1 MLLESDPVLVE
12 GLPTGRSTG
21 LAARAGEL
29 IVAFTPD
36 PEGNLATHLGTLDLD
51 GSIRDVVNFA
61 SFGANFFGLA
71 TGPDGDA
78 LFSVGGSAPGQLRR
92 ATLDP
97 VTLETLGGDG
107 LGNVDD
113 LVFVGDDLWGLKSIV
128 QDASFLYRIDPD
140 NGEILETVQI
150 QVLPGQSLFS
160 GLAFVP
166 CAGDIDGDDEVGILD
181 LLALL
186 AAWGANPGHAAD
198 LDGDGVVG
206 ILDFLSLLDAWGP
219 CP

>member
-1 MLLESDPVLVE
+1 MLRDEDVV
-12 GLPTGRSTG
+12 
-21 LAARAGEL
+21 AGEL

-36 PEGNLATHLGTLDLD
+36 PGGIHATHLGTLDLD
-51 GSIRDVVNFA
+51 GSIHDVVSFE
-61 SFGANFFGLA
+61 SFGVNFFSLA

-78 LFSVGGSAPGQLRR
+78 LFSAGRSATAQLHR

-97 VTLETLGGDG
+97 VTFETLGGNG
-107 LGNVDD
+107 LGNVND
-113 LVFVGDDLWGLKSIV
+113 LVFVGDDLWGLDSIA
-128 QDASFLYRIDPD
+128 QDFSFLFRIDPH

-166 CAGDIDGDDEVGILD
+166 CAGDIDGDGEVGILD
-181 LLALL
+181 FLSML

-206 ILDFLSLLDAWGP
+206 ILDFLSLLGAWGP